1 MLKLHFL
8 WIESTENGTNKIL
21 GDKDMME
28 SGMTSLELDTSLK
41 IPVSLMVTKLRS
53 DLEVLM
59 FTILQADILKLKVV
73 DKLELSMKKIA
84 RKLTTKK
91 TEMQYLETDTL
102 GKLTL
107 VFHTI
112 VKDRLHM
119 FQFLT

>member
-1 MLKLHFL
+1 
-8 WIESTENGTNKIL
+8 
-21 GDKDMME
+21 ME
-28 SGMTSLELDTSLK
+28 SGMEDPGIGYFCRKYL
-41 IPVSLMVTKLRS
+41 VSLMVTKLRS

-73 DKLELSMKKIA
+73 DKLELLMKKIA

>member
-59 FTILQADILKLKVV
+59 FTILQVDILKLKVV
-73 DKLELSMKKIA
+73 DKLELLMKKI
-84 RKLTTKK
+84 
-91 TEMQYLETDTL
+91 
-102 GKLTL
+102 
-107 VFHTI
+107 V
-112 VKDRLHM
+112 
-119 FQFLT
+119 